1 MGLTLSMSH
10 KSVITLLLLSLSASS
25 LGFSQIKEYLDMW
38 NWETECWG
46 EANVAQFHQ
55 FEDELVNQCLQ
66 TPVNEEVQ
74 KAAPRSVPQL
84 ARLTQ
89 PMVQTFAQMPLYQNY
104 PFAFA
109 NPATRF
115 YGKRSAEDTMSA
127 QELLD
132 KWTMKVSNLTCYFK
146 TMGVIDED
154 YKIKKDFLRNE
165 VWQMK
170 DTTAAPHLGD
180 PVFRNKMS
188 QYWVD
193 CADTAEAIP
202 EAAPDNCPISRMFG
216 PMARCMK
223 FMMCKK
229 EVTQKMCGMAMASKL
244 QEKYHPNCLGGEGV
258 GVLGVRDKYEEA
270 LACSMTLMHAKM
282 TADMTGQFV
291 KKAIRGEL

>member
-89 PMVQTFAQMPLYQNY
+89 PM
-104 PFAFA
+104 
-109 NPATRF
+109 
-115 YGKRSAEDTMSA
+115 
-127 QELLD
+127 
-132 KWTMKVSNLTCYFK
+132 
-146 TMGVIDED
+146 GVIDED

-165 VWQMK
+165 VGQMK

-202 EAAPDNCPISRMFG
+202 EAALDNCPISRMFG

-258 GVLGVRDKYEEA
+258 SVLGVRDKYEEA

>member
-1 MGLTLSMSH
+1 MSH
-10 KSVITLLLLSLSASS
+10 KPLIALLLLSLSASS

-55 FEDELVNQCLQ
+55 FEEQLVNQCLQ
-66 TPVNEEVQ
+66 TPVNEEI
-74 KAAPRSVPQL
+74 KRMAPQSAPL

-89 PMVQTFAQMPLYQNY
+89 QPMVRTFAQMPVYQTY
-104 PFAFA
+104 PYGFGSH
-109 NPATRF
+109 ATRF
-115 YGKRSAEDTMSA
+115 YGKRMAEDTMSA

-146 TMGVIDED
+146 SMGVIDDD
-154 YKIKKDFLRNE
+154 YKIKKDFLRND

-170 DTTAAPHLGD
+170 DTTAAPHLTD
-180 PVFRNKMS
+180 PVFRNKLS

-202 EAAPDNCPISRMFG
+202 QAALDNDPISRMFG

-229 EVTQKMCGMAMASKL
+229 VTVATFKIFYYKSGI
-244 QEKYHPNCLGGEGV
+244 
-258 GVLGVRDKYEEA
+258 VLRSLNHRTCPRSHYIISILLV
-270 LACSMTLMHAKM
+270 
-282 TADMTGQFV
+282 F
-291 KKAIRGEL
+291 

>member
-1 MGLTLSMSH
+1 MGHTLNMSH
-10 KSVITLLLLSLSASS
+10 KPLTALLLLSLSASC

-55 FEDELVNQCLQ
+55 FEEQLVNQCLQ
-66 TPVNEEVQ
+66 TPVNEEI
-74 KAAPRSVPQL
+74 KRMAPKSAPL
-84 ARLTQ
+84 ARLSQQ
-89 PMVQTFAQMPLYQNY
+89 PNMVRTFAQMPVYQTY
-104 PFAFA
+104 PYGFGSH
-109 NPATRF
+109 ATRF
-115 YGKRSAEDTMSA
+115 YGKRMAE
-127 QELLD
+127 
-132 KWTMKVSNLTCYFK
+132 
-146 TMGVIDED
+146 
-154 YKIKKDFLRNE
+154 
-165 VWQMK
+165 
-170 DTTAAPHLGD
+170 DTTAAPHLTD
-180 PVFRNKMS
+180 PVFRTKLS

-202 EAAPDNCPISRMFG
+202 QAALDNCPISRMFG

-244 QEKYHPNCLGGEGV
+244 QEKYHPNCLGGEGPS
-258 GVLGVRDKYEEA
+258 VLGVRDKYEEA
-270 LACSMTLMHAKM
+270 LACSMTLMHVKM